1 MRLLDAEVGRTPD
14 QSSVQL
20 ACALVVIARSNGL
33 DRIDHVALSTD
44 ASKVFVVQGTPDS
57 PRKQIANVPTIE
69 ALNTSIEHSSHA
81 WMQAFE
87 QSQQQD
93 RERAIALQHTAVQR
107 QGPVMGL

>member
-1 MRLLDAEVGRTPD
+1 MLDAEVGRTPD

-33 DRIDHVALSTD
+33 DRIDQVALGTD
-44 ASKVFVVQGTPDS
+44 ASRVFIVQGASDS
-57 PRKQIANVPTIE
+57 PRKRIANVPTIE
-69 ALNTSIEHSSHA
+69 ALNTPIEQSSHA
-81 WMQAFE
+81 WTQTFE

-93 RERAIALQHTAVQR
+93 HERAIAQQHTAIQR